1 MKKLF
6 FILLTVW
13 SLAVPA
19 REKEVR
25 LKIIETTDIHG
36 NYFPYDFLNRRP
48 GTGGLS
54 RVCTYVRSQ
63 REALGRDA
71 VVLLDN
77 GDILQ
82 GQPSAYYYNFID
94 TTSVHVCSAMLN
106 YMSYDA
112 GTVGNHDIETG
123 HPVYDRWTAACDF
136 PVIAANATD
145 TRTGQPYWKP
155 YTIVERDGVRIGVL
169 GLITPG
175 VPTWLPEKLWASLR
189 FDDMVRTARRYVA
202 ELRDKEHADLVVGLF
217 HSGVG
222 NPAATGE
229 LNENATLQVA
239 REVAGFDLI
248 FCGHDHRKADRWVV
262 NAAGDSVL
270 VLNAAAYG
278 ANVAEADV
286 TLRYDGGRLAGKA
299 VSGRL
304 VDVSQLTPAP
314 DFCRTFAAQEE
325 AVKRFTEEVIG
336 TNRTVLT
343 TQPAFFGPSAFVDL
357 IHDLQ
362 LELSGAQISFTAPI
376 SFNATIPAGDV
387 HVSDMFNLYTYE
399 NQLYV
404 MELTGREIKDYLEY
418 SYGHWTRQMGNADEH
433 MLRFRAG
440 ADTLKDAW
448 QRLAS
453 PSYNFD
459 SAAGLRYTV
468 DLTKPEG
475 QKVSILGLSNGDA
488 FAPDATYRVAVN
500 SYRGN
505 GGGGLLTEGAGIPKD
520 SLQGRI
526 VWSTDRDLRYY
537 LMETIR
543 KQGTI
548 DAKPRNDWKF
558 VPEAWVRQAAPR
570 DAELLFR

>member
-175 VPTWLPEKLWASLR
+175 VPTWLPEKLWAGLR

-286 TLRYDGGRLAGKA
+286 TLRYDGGRLASKA

-304 VDVSQLTPAP
+304 VDVSQLTPDP

-336 TNRTVLT
+336 TNRTALT

>member
-1 MKKLF
+1 MKQLALLF
-6 FILLTVW
+6 LTLCT
-13 SLAVPA
+13 LALPA

-25 LKIIETTDIHG
+25 LRILETSDIHG
-36 NYFPYDFLNRRP
+36 NYFSYDFLARKA

-63 REALGRDA
+63 REALGEA
-71 VVLLDN
+71 SVVLLDN

-94 TTSVHVCSAMLN
+94 TVSTHICAAMLN
-106 YMSYDA
+106 YMKYDA
-112 GTVGNHDIETG
+112 ATVGNHDVETG
-123 HPVYDRWTAACDF
+123 HPVYDRWAAACEF
-136 PVIAANATD
+136 PVTGANATD
-145 TRTGQPYWKP
+145 LSTGAPYWKP
-155 YTIVERDGVRIGVL
+155 YAVVERNGVRIGVL
-169 GLITPG
+169 GLVTPG
-175 VPTWLPEKLWASLR
+175 IPTWLPEKLWEGLR
-189 FDDMVRTARRYVA
+189 FDDMVQTARRYVA
-202 ELRDKEHADLVVGLF
+202 ELREKEKVDLVVGLF

-222 NPAATGE
+222 RADATGN

-239 REVAGFDLI
+239 REVPGFDLI
-248 FCGHDHRKADRWVV
+248 FCGHDHRKADRWVT
-262 NAAGDSVL
+262 NSAGDSVL
-270 VLNAAAYG
+270 VLNPAAQG

-286 TLRYDGGRLAGKA
+286 TLRFKGKKLVGKH

-304 VDVSQLTPAP
+304 VDVTRLEPDA
-314 DFCRTFAAQEE
+314 DFCRAFAAQEE
-325 AVKRFTEEVIG
+325 AVRNFTDEVIG
-336 TNRTVLT
+336 KNLKALT

-362 LELSGAQISFTAPI
+362 LQLSGAQVSFTAPI
-376 SFNATIPAGDV
+376 SFNASIPAGDI

-404 MELTGREIKDYLEY
+404 MQLTGQEIKDYLEY
-418 SYGHWTRQMGNADEH
+418 SYAHWTRQMSSPEEH
-433 MLRFRAG
+433 MLRFRQG

-475 QKVSILGLSNGDA
+475 EKIAILGMSNGDT
-488 FAPDATYRVAVN
+488 FDPKATYRVAVN

-505 GGGGLLTEGAGIPKD
+505 GGGNLLTEGAGIPKD
-520 SLQGRI
+520 SLQQRI

-543 KQGTI
+543 KAGTV
-548 DAKPRNDWKF
+548 DARPRDDWKF
-558 VPEAWVRQAAPR
+558 IPEEWAKQAAPR